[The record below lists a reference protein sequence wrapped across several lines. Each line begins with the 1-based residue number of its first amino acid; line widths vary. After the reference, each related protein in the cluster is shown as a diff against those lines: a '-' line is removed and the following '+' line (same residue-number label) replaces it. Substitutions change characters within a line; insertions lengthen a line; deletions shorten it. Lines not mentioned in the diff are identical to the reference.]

1 MSNITDNPSFYLYMY
16 TGTTSSIEEESSASS
31 STQKSES
38 TLQSNISQAQANRDY
53 ESNFKK
59 QASNDSIGSIESA
72 VEVTVKRDP
81 LYKDFGISIADNFFG
96 SGILI
101 SKVRNGSPADES
113 SFLQPFAQIYKVS
126 SWLIKVPKRE
136 REHKFKLIH
145 LKINRLIDR

>member
-1 MSNITDNPSFYLYMY
+1 MY

-38 TLQSNISQAQANRDY
+38 TLQSNTSQPQANRDY

-59 QASNDSIGSIESA
+59 QASNDSTGSIESA
-72 VEVTVKRDP
+72 VEVTVSRDP
-81 LYKDFGISIADNFFG
+81 VYKDFGISIADNFFG

-113 SFLQPFAQIYKVS
+113 SFLQPFTQIYKVS
-126 SWLIKVPKRE
+126 CWLIKVL
-136 REHKFKLIH
+136 KFTPIH
-145 LKINRLIDR
+145 LKIKRLIDRQSLRETKFNNSKLIRGAV